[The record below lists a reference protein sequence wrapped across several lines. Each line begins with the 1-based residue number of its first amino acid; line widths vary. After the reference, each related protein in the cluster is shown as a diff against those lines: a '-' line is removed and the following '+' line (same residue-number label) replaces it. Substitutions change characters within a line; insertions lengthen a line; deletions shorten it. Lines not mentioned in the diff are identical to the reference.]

1 MDNAKLGSRS
11 PDAPSA
17 APGNGSKLDLGTRR
31 RRMVV
36 ERLVHA
42 VLFACAALS
51 VLTTVG
57 IVVTLLG
64 ETIQFFGEV
73 PVLDFLT
80 GTRWTPLFASQH
92 FGVLPLVNGTLAVAV
107 VALAVAVSIGLLT
120 AVFLSEYAPPR
131 LRAVIKPVLE
141 VLAGIPT
148 VVYGYFALL
157 FVTPILEA
165 IFPQTSRFNVA
176 SAGIVMGFM
185 ILPMLASISEDA
197 LRAVPRDLRQGAFAL
212 GATRFE
218 VVTRVVMPGALSGIL
233 AAIILSVS
241 RAIGET
247 MIVYLAAGGRPDLG
261 FDLLKG
267 MQTMTAYI
275 ASVSLGDTP
284 QDTIE
289 FRTIFAVGTL
299 LFMTTFVMN
308 ILSDVIMR
316 RFREAYE

>member
-157 FVTPILEA
+157 FVTPILEG

>member
-1 MDNAKLGSRS
+1 MDSAKLASRT

-31 RRMVV
+31 RRMIV

-42 VLFACAALS
+42 VLFGCAALS

-73 PVLDFLT
+73 SVLDFLT

-141 VLAGIPT
+141 ILAGIPT

-157 FVTPILEA
+157 FVTPILEG
-165 IFPQTSRFNVA
+165 IFPQTGRFNVA

-212 GATRFE
+212 GATKFE

>member
-1 MDNAKLGSRS
+1 MDSAKLATRT

-31 RRMVV
+31 RRMIV

-42 VLFACAALS
+42 VLFGCAALS

-131 LRAVIKPVLE
+131 LRGVIKPVLE
-141 VLAGIPT
+141 ILAGIPT

>member
-1 MDNAKLGSRS
+1 MDNAKLASRS

-17 APGNGSKLDLGTRR
+17 AAGNGSKLDLGTRR

-157 FVTPILEA
+157 FVTPILEG

>member
-141 VLAGIPT
+141 ILAGIPT

-157 FVTPILEA
+157 FVTPILEGV
-165 IFPQTSRFNVA
+165 FPQTSRFNVA

>member
-1 MDNAKLGSRS
+1 MDNAKLASRS
-11 PDAPSA
+11 PDTPSA

-31 RRMVV
+31 RRMIV

-42 VLFACAALS
+42 VLFGCAALS

-157 FVTPILEA
+157 FVTPILEG

>member
-17 APGNGSKLDLGTRR
+17 APGNGSKLGLGTRR

-141 VLAGIPT
+141 ILAGIPT

-157 FVTPILEA
+157 FVTPILEG

>member
-1 MDNAKLGSRS
+1 M
-11 PDAPSA
+11 
-17 APGNGSKLDLGTRR
+17 
-31 RRMVV
+31 
-36 ERLVHA
+36 
-42 VLFACAALS
+42 
-51 VLTTVG
+51 
-57 IVVTLLG
+57 
-64 ETIQFFGEV
+64 
-73 PVLDFLT
+73 
-80 GTRWTPLFASQH
+80 
-92 FGVLPLVNGTLAVAV
+92 VNGTLAVAV

-141 VLAGIPT
+141 ILAGIPT

-157 FVTPILEA
+157 FVTPILEG

>member
-1 MDNAKLGSRS
+1 MDNAKLASRS

-157 FVTPILEA
+157 FVTPILEG

>member
-1 MDNAKLGSRS
+1 MDNAKLASRS

-17 APGNGSKLDLGTRR
+17 AAGNGSKLDLGTRR

-107 VALAVAVSIGLLT
+107 VALVVAVTIGLLT

-157 FVTPILEA
+157 FVTPILEGV
-165 IFPQTSRFNVA
+165 FPQTSRFNVA

>member
-1 MDNAKLGSRS
+1 
-11 PDAPSA
+11 
-17 APGNGSKLDLGTRR
+17 
-31 RRMVV
+31 MVV

-141 VLAGIPT
+141 ILAGIPT

-157 FVTPILEA
+157 FVTPILEG

>member
-1 MDNAKLGSRS
+1 MDNAKLASRS
-11 PDAPSA
+11 PDAPPA

-42 VLFACAALS
+42 VLFGCAALS

-73 PVLDFLT
+73 SVLDFLT

-131 LRAVIKPVLE
+131 LRAAIKPVLE
-141 VLAGIPT
+141 ILAGIPT

-157 FVTPILEA
+157 FVTPILEG

-212 GATRFE
+212 GATKFE

>member
-1 MDNAKLGSRS
+1 MDSAKLASRS

-31 RRMVV
+31 RRMIV

-92 FGVLPLVNGTLAVAV
+92 FGVLPLVNGTLAVAA

-131 LRAVIKPVLE
+131 LRGVIKPVLE
-141 VLAGIPT
+141 ILAGIPT

-157 FVTPILEA
+157 FVTPILEG

-212 GATRFE
+212 GATKFE

>member
-1 MDNAKLGSRS
+1 MDNAKLASRS

-131 LRAVIKPVLE
+131 LRAAIKPVLE

-157 FVTPILEA
+157 FVTPILEG

>member
-131 LRAVIKPVLE
+131 LRGVIKPVLE
-141 VLAGIPT
+141 ILAGIPT

-157 FVTPILEA
+157 FVTPILEG

-212 GATRFE
+212 GATKFE

>member
-1 MDNAKLGSRS
+1 MDNAKLASRS

-17 APGNGSKLDLGTRR
+17 AAGNGSKLDLGTRR

-131 LRAVIKPVLE
+131 LRAVTKPVLE
-141 VLAGIPT
+141 ILAGIPT

-157 FVTPILEA
+157 FVTPILEG

-212 GATRFE
+212 GATKFE

-308 ILSDVIMR
+308 VLSDVIMR

>member
-141 VLAGIPT
+141 ILAGIPT

-157 FVTPILEA
+157 FVTPILEG

-308 ILSDVIMR
+308 VLSDVIMR

>member
-42 VLFACAALS
+42 VLFGCAALS

-73 PVLDFLT
+73 SVLDFLT

-92 FGVLPLVNGTLAVAV
+92 FGVLPLVNGTLAVAA

-141 VLAGIPT
+141 ILAGIPT

-157 FVTPILEA
+157 FVTPILEG

>member
-1 MDNAKLGSRS
+1 MDNAKLASRS

-17 APGNGSKLDLGTRR
+17 AAGNGSKLDLGTRR

-107 VALAVAVSIGLLT
+107 VALVVAVTIGLLT

-131 LRAVIKPVLE
+131 LRAAIKPVLE

-157 FVTPILEA
+157 FVTPILEGV
-165 IFPQTSRFNVA
+165 FPQTSRFNVA

-299 LFMTTFVMN
+299 LFMSTFVMN

>member
-1 MDNAKLGSRS
+1 MDSAKLASRS
-11 PDAPSA
+11 PD

-31 RRMVV
+31 RRMIV

-42 VLFACAALS
+42 VLFGCAALS

-141 VLAGIPT
+141 ILAGIPT

-212 GATRFE
+212 GATKFE

-308 ILSDVIMR
+308 VLSDVIMR

>member
-1 MDNAKLGSRS
+1 MDSAKLASRS

-141 VLAGIPT
+141 ILAGIPT

-157 FVTPILEA
+157 FVTPILEG

>member
-1 MDNAKLGSRS
+1 MDNANLASRS

-17 APGNGSKLDLGTRR
+17 APGNGSKLNLGTRR

-42 VLFACAALS
+42 VLFGCAALS

-120 AVFLSEYAPPR
+120 AVFLNEYAPPR

-157 FVTPILEA
+157 FVTPILEG

-197 LRAVPRDLRQGAFAL
+197 LRAVPGDLRQGAFAL